1 MAQSEIPLPKCI
13 LFVGEED
20 FSETFE
26 IIVNK
31 ERETLDIFVLP
42 VRVIFFSIILNLFCS
57 S

>member
-31 ERETLDIFVLP
+31 ERETLDMFVLP